1 MRIIEVIPQLSSG
14 GGERFVVDLC
24 NELSLDNDVKLI
36 VFHPFDTPEKS
47 FYLTQVSSRVS
58 VVSLNKK
65 PGLDYGLI
73 SRLRKEILQW
83 NPDVIHSHLR
93 AITYLAPLMLRK
105 GRVVHCHTV
114 HNAADK
120 EASGFLIGRVVRR
133 WLFKSHRTIP
143 VTISYESHRSFV
155 DFYGMDAP
163 MIFNGRNIP
172 TNINVSDYIQEEFRT
187 YRGNTN
193 RRVLINLA
201 RFSDVKRQDLI
212 ARVCKRLE
220 DEGYDFAML
229 LIGRTDNDSILHS
242 IRQTGCSKIHIL
254 GLRTNPLEYLAMA
267 DSYCLMSSYEGMPIS
282 LIEALGCGAVPV
294 CTPVGGIVD
303 VVNDGVNGI
312 LADSLDEDA
321 CYKAIKRFIDLSDT
335 ELINMKTEAKKAYAP
350 FSMTDCAKKYTNL
363 FESLLPL

>member
-1 MRIIEVIPQLSSG
+1 MKILEIIPQLSSG

-24 NELSLDNDVKLI
+24 NEFVCMGHNILLIVLHSLDKPDLA
-36 VFHPFDTPEKS
+36 
-47 FYLTQVSSRVS
+47 FYLPQLDKRVK
-58 VVSLNKK
+58 VISLNKHIGADLSL
-65 PGLDYGLI
+65 PQ
-73 SRLRKEILQW
+73 RLGKFAH
-83 NPDVIHSHLR
+83 NFKPDVIHTHLNG
-93 AITYLAPLMLRK
+93 IIYTAPFVLWNS
-105 GRVVHCHTV
+105 RVVHCHTV
-114 HNAADK
+114 HNTADK
-120 EASGFLIGRVVRR
+120 EAGSFLIGRVVRR

-143 VTISYESHRSFV
+143 VTISEESHRSFV
-155 DFYGMDAP
+155 DFYGIDAP

-172 TNINVSDYIQEEFRT
+172 TNINVSESVQEEFKT
-187 YRGNTN
+187 YRGHTN

-229 LIGRTDNDSILHS
+229 LIGRTDNDSILNS

-254 GLRTNPLEYLAMA
+254 GLRTNPLEYLTMA
-267 DSYCLMSSYEGMPIS
+267 DSYCLMSTYEGMPIS

-303 VVNDGVNGI
+303 VVSDGVNGI

-321 CYKAIKRFIDLSDT
+321 CYKAVKRFLDLSNI

-350 FSMTDCAKKYTNL
+350 FSMTDCAKKYIRL
-363 FESLLPL
+363 FNNI

>member
-105 GRVVHCHTV
+105 GR
-114 HNAADK
+114 
-120 EASGFLIGRVVRR
+120 GVRR

-143 VTISYESHRSFV
+143 VTISDESHRSFV

-303 VVNDGVNGI
+303 VVNDEVNGI
-312 LADSLDEDA
+312 LADSAGEDA
-321 CYKAIKRFIDLSDT
+321 CYKAIKRFLDLSDI

-350 FSMTDCAKKYTNL
+350 FSMTDCARKYTNL
-363 FESLLPL
+363 FESLLPV